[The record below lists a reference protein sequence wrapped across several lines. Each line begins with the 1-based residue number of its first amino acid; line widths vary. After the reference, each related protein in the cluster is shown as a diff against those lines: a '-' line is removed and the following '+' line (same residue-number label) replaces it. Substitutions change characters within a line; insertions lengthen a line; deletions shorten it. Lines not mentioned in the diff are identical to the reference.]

1 MRKNIVYKVYI
12 SNLKKDLIF
21 IVYEKNK
28 NFIYELRKGNDK
40 DTININKINY
50 LSSNFLSF
58 EFSLFYFLLQI
69 LMKVFFYP
77 KDN

>member
-1 MRKNIVYKVYI
+1 MYI
-12 SNLKKDLIF
+12 SNFKKDLIF
-21 IVYEKNK
+21 IVCEKNK
-28 NFIYELRKGNDK
+28 NFIYELRRGNDK

-69 LMKVFFYP
+69 LMNAFFYS

>member
-1 MRKNIVYKVYI
+1 MYI
-12 SNLKKDLIF
+12 SNFKKDLTL

-40 DTININKINY
+40 DIININKINY

-58 EFSLFYFLLQI
+58 EFSLFYFLLQL
-69 LMKVFFYP
+69 LMKTFFYP
-77 KDN
+77 KDNWILKKIKI

>member
-1 MRKNIVYKVYI
+1 MNFNFIYI
-12 SNLKKDLIF
+12 SNFKKDLIF

-40 DTININKINY
+40 DIININKINY
-50 LSSNFLSF
+50 LSLNFLSF